1 MSLVSPIVFSLLA
14 AGLTI
19 VAVRGRW
26 LVFRSVV
33 GAVGF
38 LFAMIAVGA
47 WLSFAWLARA
57 GRGSATDTDTAVYVG
72 WDPRAFWGS
81 RGLLLAALFAGYMA
95 LVLWAGHRRR
105 QKKLQGKN

>member
-1 MSLVSPIVFSLLA
+1 VSLVSPIVFSLLA

-57 GRGSATDTDTAVYVG
+57 GRGSATDTEVVYVG

-81 RGLLLAALFAGYMA
+81 RGLLLAALFGGYMA

-105 QKKLQGKN
+105 QKKLQGRN